1 MRLDASKMFQA
12 RVLPVSSAVTRATLP
27 LRSTLR
33 LMSLVSSKITN
44 KTSPTCSLLY
54 AKIMGSPYTVAKK
67 AVISSLVL
75 RALLTKRPNS

>member
-1 MRLDASKMFQA
+1 MFQA

-54 AKIMGSPYTVAKK
+54 AKIMDSPYSVSKK